1 MTAGFKA
8 IFVKFVIFAVITG
21 ALLAIL
27 YNTMANGLPGGSRG
41 YHAIF
46 SSVSGLAKGDD
57 IRVAGVR
64 VGRVTDI
71 KIVPQGAQVDFDLIE
86 QQPILSNTG
95 MVMRYQSLIGQRY
108 VSLVQPGE
116 RGTQLSEGAT
126 VPISRTSP
134 GFDLTDLLDGFR
146 PLFQV
151 LQPADVN
158 KLASNVMKVMQ
169 GEGGTVESL
178 LKQTSQLTTFLANRD
193 EVFGQV
199 LTNLTPVLNDLAGQ
213 GDQLASTVH
222 ELKLLMAGLAQDRK
236 AIGKS
241 IDGISTL
248 ITSTSDLLA
257 DQRQATVQTIKNFR
271 AVATMLQ
278 QNLPDLVDSLRAFG
292 TLFGSLGRASSYRNA
307 VNIYLCTAWI
317 KVLGAEQNMAL
328 SPADGGPWSEA
339 CQ

>member
-1 MTAGFKA
+1 M
-8 IFVKFVIFAVITG
+8 
-21 ALLAIL
+21 
-27 YNTMANGLPGGSRG
+27 
-41 YHAIF
+41 
-46 SSVSGLAKGDD
+46 SGLAKGDD

-71 KIVPQGAQVDFDLIE
+71 EIVPQGAKVDFDMVE
-86 QQPILSNTG
+86 DQPLLSNTG

-108 VSLVQPGE
+108 LALVQPAE
-116 RGTQLSEGAT
+116 RTPELSEGAT

-151 LQPADVN
+151 LQPEDVN
-158 KLASNVMKVMQ
+158 KLAKNVMNVMQ

-193 EVFGQV
+193 EVFGEV

-213 GDQLASTVH
+213 GDQLASTVR
-222 ELKLLMAGLAQDRK
+222 ELRLLMEGLAKDRV

-278 QNLPDLVDSLRAFG
+278 QNLPDLVKSLRAFG
-292 TLFGSLGRASSYRNA
+292 TVFGSLGRASSYRNA
-307 VNIYLCTAWI
+307 VNIYLCTAWV
-317 KVLGAEQNMAL
+317 KVLNLPEVNL
-328 SPADGGPWSEA
+328 SPPSGGPKWSEV
-339 CQ
+339 CK